1 MRNYRETG
9 LIILAV
15 LFLASCSSTGSQA
28 VSTSGSTSTAEAER
42 QEILEQQRVLA
53 EERARQRETAQPIA
67 SQPVSAAEEARQAAV
82 EAAIEA
88 ESLAER
94 RAEQERMAQE
104 RAQREAEETA
114 RQEAE
119 RQRELAARR
128 AQEQARIVAAQQARV
143 DELRAQIAT
152 NDDETENL
160 DAANA
165 VLRQAVAAAEQLTDA
180 LAEEEEKYNNTDP
193 VTGDPLETLD
203 SDRLDQLAEEVSS
216 LSNQAESLLSQP

>member
-15 LFLASCSSTGSQA
+15 LFLASCGSTGSQT
-28 VSTSGSTSTAEAER
+28 VSTSGSTSTAEVER
-42 QEILEQQRVLA
+42 QAVLEQQRVLA
-53 EERARQRETAQPIA
+53 EERARQREAAQPVE
-67 SQPVSAAEEARQAAV
+67 SQSVAVAEEARQAA
-82 EAAIEA
+82 IEA
-88 ESLAER
+88 EMAER
-94 RAEQERMAQE
+94 RAEEERLAQE
-104 RAQREAEETA
+104 NARREAEETA

-128 AQEQARIVAAQQARV
+128 AQEQAGIVAAQQARV
-143 DELRAQIAT
+143 DELRAQIAAI
-152 NDDETENL
+152 DGEAESL

-165 VLRQAVAAAEQLTDA
+165 VLKQAVAAAEQLTDA
-180 LAEEEEKYNNTDP
+180 LAEEEDKYNNTDP
-193 VTGDPLETLD
+193 VTGEPLEPLD

>member
-15 LFLASCSSTGSQA
+15 LFLASCGSTGSQT

-53 EERARQRETAQPIA
+53 EERARQREAAQSDE
-67 SQPVSAAEEARQAAV
+67 SQSVSAAEEARQV
-82 EAAIEA
+82 AIEA
-88 ESLAER
+88 ERLAER
-94 RAEQERMAQE
+94 RVEEERLSQENAR
-104 RAQREAEETA
+104 REAEETA
-114 RQEAE
+114 RQEAV

-128 AQEQARIVAAQQARV
+128 AQEQASIVAAQQARV
-143 DELRAQIAT
+143 DELRAQIAAI
-152 NDDETENL
+152 DGEAESL

-165 VLRQAVAAAEQLTDA
+165 VLKQAVAAAEQLTDA
-180 LAEEEEKYNNTDP
+180 LAEEEDKYNNTDP
-193 VTGDPLETLD
+193 VTGEPLEALD